1 MGTLEQVLDM
11 TNRGV
16 PETEIINSLQEQG
29 ISPKEIN
36 NALNQAQIKNAVT
49 NQNQMEN
56 IEPPTMDTAENYQYN
71 EDAAPQTQ
79 DFSTQEYAPQEGYY
93 PQEDYAQ
100 PTGGNADT
108 MIEIASQVFSEKN
121 KKIQDQID
129 ELIEFKTLT
138 QTKIDDLTQRVK
150 RMETII
156 DKLQISILEKVG
168 SYGNNL
174 DNVKKEMR
182 MMQDSFGKII
192 NPLAK
197 IAEKEHRKTKKK

>member
-16 PETEIINSLQEQG
+16 PETEIINTLQQQG

-49 NQNQMEN
+49 NNQMEN
-56 IEPPTMDTAENYQYN
+56 IEPPTMNTTENYQYN
-71 EDAAPQTQ
+71 ENYPEQTQ
-79 DFSTQEYAPQEGYY
+79 DFSNQEYPQQEEYY
-93 PQEDYAQ
+93 PQENYTQ
-100 PTGGNADT
+100 PSSGNADI

-197 IAEKEHRKTKKK
+197 IAEKETRKTRRK